1 MEAPPRE
8 RSTPSGN
15 QERFPDPT
23 IELEKVSTPEEF
35 IKAID
40 FNVLNDIY
48 DALAERSRDVGTSST
63 SGHRI
68 NPDKIE
74 FTTCPEVADS
84 IMVSG
89 SADIENGSIEI
100 SWIHTEDVTSRYR
113 AISTLKTL
121 AHESTHVRGG
131 YLCESRH
138 ESGVSGFVIRR
149 GLWENVYQRG
159 KEHIKD
165 EIVGVSLNEAVTE
178 EISHEVLREYL
189 RRTGHGEY
197 FQDEALANE
206 LGIGAYA
213 VDRFVLKFL
222 VEALSQRLNVS
233 QSDVWKGIVH
243 AYMNGNQDISG
254 LLAEVQSEVAA
265 TPHLAELITLGA
277 ERSFPGDDSVAR
289 LMDAAVIRSDEA
301 ARAIRQV
308 AGVLDGEKFQDVLGL
323 R

>member
-8 RSTPSGN
+8 RSTPSGH
-15 QERFPDPT
+15 QERFPDPV
-23 IELEKVSTPEEF
+23 IELEEVSTPEEF
-35 IKAID
+35 IRAID

-48 DALAERSRDVGTSST
+48 DALAKRSRDAGMSST

-68 NPDKIE
+68 NPGKIE
-74 FTTCPEVADS
+74 FTPRLGAVDRIVT
-84 IMVSG
+84 SG

-100 SWIHTEDVTSRYR
+100 SWVHTEDVTSRYR

-131 YLCESRH
+131 YKCESVH

-149 GLWENVYQRG
+149 GLSENVYQRD

-189 RRTGHGEY
+189 RRTGHGDY
-197 FQDEALANE
+197 LTDKALANE

-222 VEALSQRLNVS
+222 IEVLSQQLNVS
-233 QSDVWKGIVH
+233 QSEVWKGIVH

-254 LLAEVQSEVAA
+254 MLADVQSEVAA
-265 TPHLAELITLGA
+265 TPCLAELISLGA
-277 ERSFPGDDSVAR
+277 ERSFPGDDSATE
-289 LMDAAVIRSDEA
+289 LMDAAIVGSVEA
-301 ARAIRQV
+301 ARAVRQV
-308 AGVLDGEKFQDVLGL
+308 GKVIDGEKFQDVLGL